1 MDRKT
6 DPSWRIHVN
15 QHSEFNLKDIF
26 LYLFILGI
34 FNVKIFVRFFLH
46 WKGLIE
52 EIVGNKDFHCKCLG
66 YENHTYTKYYNKILA
81 VTEEDNWITN
91 KVSECTQGQ
100 GQPWEGQ
107 TPVVPSYSPL

>member
-1 MDRKT
+1 MKHFTNDIIGINGQKNRPILENT
-6 DPSWRIHVN
+6 VN

-52 EIVGNKDFHCKCLG
+52 EIVGNKEFTA
-66 YENHTYTKYYNKILA
+66 NVWVMKIILILS
-81 VTEEDNWITN
+81 TTI
-91 KVSECTQGQ
+91 KF
-100 GQPWEGQ
+100 
-107 TPVVPSYSPL
+107 

>member
-15 QHSEFNLKDIF
+15 QHSEFNRKDIF

-52 EIVGNKDFHCKCLG
+52 EIVGNMEFTA
-66 YENHTYTKYYNKILA
+66 NVWVMKIIL
-81 VTEEDNWITN
+81 IL
-91 KVSECTQGQ
+91 S
-100 GQPWEGQ
+100 
-107 TPVVPSYSPL
+107 TPIKF

>member
-26 LYLFILGI
+26 LYSFILGI
-34 FNVKIFVRFFLH
+34 FNVKIFVRVCLH

-52 EIVGNKDFHCKCLG
+52 EIVGNKEFTA
-66 YENHTYTKYYNKILA
+66 NVWVMKIILILS
-81 VTEEDNWITN
+81 TTI
-91 KVSECTQGQ
+91 KF
-100 GQPWEGQ
+100 
-107 TPVVPSYSPL
+107 